1 MPECRLAMSGRVDR
15 PGSAEWG
22 GMSQPR
28 PLGTPDVP
36 WITDADVA
44 ATYGVDSS
52 FGVHAP
58 AEFEVVRARD
68 EADVVEV
75 LRYAAATRTPVVPQG
90 ARTGLVGAAVAKP
103 GSIVLSTMG
112 LNDITEIDPVD
123 GLAMCG
129 PGVVTDELKKAV
141 AAQGLSYPP
150 DPASAASSSI
160 GGNVATNA
168 GGLCCV
174 KYGVTADYIRGL
186 RVVLPGGDVMTTGRR
201 TAKSSVGPDLTGL
214 VVGSEG
220 TLGVV
225 TSVVTRLIPAP
236 DPALTA
242 LGTFATL
249 EAAAD
254 AIVALRRDPHPPC
267 LLEFLD
273 EPSIAAIQHLGD
285 YGFPQGCAAA
295 LLVQA
300 DRPGHVAD
308 DVARYA
314 QLMERSGAQEI
325 AVADDAQEA
334 EVLLAGRRA
343 LHHAIETKG
352 PHLIE
357 DMCVPIRALPALV
370 ARGREVCAEHGIEV
384 AIAGHGGDGNLHPAL
399 FFDPADPDETRR
411 AWAAFGDL
419 VDLTLTMG
427 GTISGEHGIGTLK
440 ASYLPRQLDA
450 AALARL
456 RAIKGVFDPHG
467 LMNPG
472 VGYTA

>member
-1 MPECRLAMSGRVDR
+1 METNTPSTPAPHDPTSPTR
-15 PGSAEWG
+15 
-22 GMSQPR
+22 
-28 PLGTPDVP
+28 PDVP
-36 WITDADVA
+36 WITDADVRR
-44 ATYGVDSS
+44 TYGLDVSHGAS
-52 FGVHAP
+52 VP
-58 AEFEVVRARD
+58 EEFEVVRARD

-75 LRYAAATRTPVVPQG
+75 MRYAAATGTPVVPQG
-90 ARTGLVGAAVAKP
+90 ARTGLVGGAVAKP

-112 LNDITEIDPVD
+112 LNEITEIDPVD
-123 GLAMCG
+123 GLAVCG
-129 PGVVTDELKKAV
+129 PGVVTETLKKAV
-141 AAQGLSYPP
+141 AVEGLFYPP

-186 RVVLPGGDVMTTGRR
+186 RVVLPGGEIMTTGRR

-225 TSVVTRLIPAP
+225 TSVVARVIPAP

-242 LGTFATL
+242 LGTFTTL
-249 EAAAD
+249 EAAAE
-254 AIVALRRDPHPPC
+254 AIVALRQEPHPPS

-273 EPSIAAIQHLGD
+273 APSITAIQGLAD
-285 YGFPQGCAAA
+285 YGFPTGCAAA

-300 DRPGHVAD
+300 DRPGHVGE

-314 QLMERSGAQEI
+314 QVMEAHGAQEI

-334 EVLLAGRRA
+334 DALLAGRRA
-343 LHHAIETKG
+343 LHHAIEAYG
-352 PHLIE
+352 PNLVE
-357 DMCVPIRALPALV
+357 DMCVPIRALPQLV
-370 ARGREVCAEHGIEV
+370 TRGRDLCAAHGIEV
-384 AIAGHGGDGNLHPAL
+384 HMSGHGGDGNLHPTL
-399 FFDPADPDETRR
+399 FFDPSDPDASRR
-411 AWAAFGDL
+411 AWQAFGDL
-419 VDLTLTMG
+419 VDLALSMG
-427 GTISGEHGIGTLK
+427 GTLSGEHGVGTLK
-440 ASYLPRQLDA
+440 ARYLPRQLDA

-456 RAIKGVFDPHG
+456 RAIRCVFDPHG